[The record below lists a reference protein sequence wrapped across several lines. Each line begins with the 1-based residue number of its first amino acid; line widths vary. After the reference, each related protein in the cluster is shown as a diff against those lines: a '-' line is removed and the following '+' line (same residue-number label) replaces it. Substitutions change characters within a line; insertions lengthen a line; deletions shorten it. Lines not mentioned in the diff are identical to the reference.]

1 MARLVVHTAKRPY
14 RYTTPKGEDVWICIC
29 GFSDKYPIC
38 SGKHRAFAAE
48 PDEKIIAYDQE
59 ANKIEIQIP
68 EEIASKLRKI

>member
-1 MARLVVHTAKRPY
+1 MKLTIQKLL
-14 RYTTPKGEDVWICIC
+14 TN
-29 GFSDKYPIC
+29 PIC

-48 PDEKIIAYDQE
+48 PDEKIIVYDQE